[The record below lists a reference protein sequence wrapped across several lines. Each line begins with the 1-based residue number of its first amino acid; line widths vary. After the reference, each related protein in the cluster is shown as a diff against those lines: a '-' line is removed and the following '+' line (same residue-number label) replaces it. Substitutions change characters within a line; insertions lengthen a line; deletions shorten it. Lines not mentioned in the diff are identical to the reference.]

1 MNYLARGGN
10 PRRADTS
17 FDVLATLRVIV
28 GNVAHHR
35 RHFGPSSSASSRNI
49 VGLSRTAYISGMSDL
64 APDRAALESLLD
76 FYVEVG
82 VDCALDAAP
91 HDRFAEAAR
100 PAPAQR
106 PAPPPVSPAP
116 LLDTAPSRRPLSPAP
131 ASPVEAAEDARE
143 RARSAATLA
152 ELEALLAAFE
162 SCALKFS
169 AKNLCFSDGNPLGR
183 MMLVGE
189 APGADEDRVGKPFVG
204 RAGQLLDRMLAAIG
218 LDRGAVYIA
227 NIVPW
232 RPPGNRDPT
241 PQEVA
246 MCKPFLERQIEL
258 ADPDILVCLGGASA
272 RELLGVKEGI
282 LRSRGRWF
290 PYRTRRDIRAL
301 ATLHP
306 AYLLRSPLQ
315 KRLAWRDFR
324 ALRRAL
330 DEKAGPA

>member
-1 MNYLARGGN
+1 MNYLACGSN

-17 FDVLATLRVIV
+17 FDIAATLRVIV

-35 RHFGPSSSASSRNI
+35 PSSSSASSRNI

-76 FYVEVG
+76 FYAEAG
-82 VDCALDAAP
+82 VDCALDEAP

-100 PAPAQR
+100 PAPAQPR
-106 PAPPPVSPAP
+106 ALPPA
-116 LLDTAPSRRPLSPAP
+116 LDTAPSRRPLPPAP

-152 ELEALLAAFE
+152 ELEALLAGFE

-183 MMLVGE
+183 LMLVGE

-282 LRSRGRWF
+282 LRTRGRWF

-330 DEKAGPA
+330 DEKTEPA